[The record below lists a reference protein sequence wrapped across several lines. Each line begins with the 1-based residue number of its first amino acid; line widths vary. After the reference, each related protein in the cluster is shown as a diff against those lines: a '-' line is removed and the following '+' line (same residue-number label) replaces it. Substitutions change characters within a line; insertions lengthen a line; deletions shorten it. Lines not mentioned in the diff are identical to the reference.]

1 MVTWEYGGREVTGEE
16 VKKII
21 QTRFQCGRDNYT
33 DDCPY

>member
-1 MVTWEYGGREVTGEE
+1 MVTWKYGGREVTGEE

-21 QTRFQCGRDNYT
+21 QTRFQCGRENRT

>member
-1 MVTWEYGGREVTGEE
+1 MVTSKYGGREVTGEE

-21 QTRFQCGRDNYT
+21 QTRFQCRRENRT